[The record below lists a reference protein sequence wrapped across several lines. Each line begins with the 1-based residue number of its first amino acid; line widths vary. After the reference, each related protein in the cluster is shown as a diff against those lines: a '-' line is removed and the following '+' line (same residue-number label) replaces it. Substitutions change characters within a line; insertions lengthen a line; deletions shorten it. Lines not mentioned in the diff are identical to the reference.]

1 MHVCVYAKTYATYD
15 ACVQTDRQD
24 CHHYVPCMHIC
35 MDTLGFEPRAF
46 RMRSGCDT
54 TTPCAQL
61 TSTWSCGHTTQTAQ
75 DRCGKRGGPHV
86 RADGIIGKD
95 ASDKVTIH
103 NMDVRITYWG
113 GRMVARLGRGKLHQ
127 HSRLAL
133 SHDVTWPKHL
143 LYRVHPQQSSIAALA
158 QLAEHALRKRTV
170 VGSIPTGGCLVWG
183 MVSIQTVGLSQNG
196 AAIRP
201 ALAP

>member
-1 MHVCVYAKTYATYD
+1 MCSIMQHTYSRASPAGGNDSTYEFGCMYVCMQKHMQHMMHVCRLIGRTAIITYHACTYAW
-15 ACVQTDRQD
+15 
-24 CHHYVPCMHIC
+24 
-35 MDTLGFEPRAF
+35 TLGFEPRAF
-46 RMRSGCDT
+46 RMRSGCGT

-113 GRMVARLGRGKLHQ
+113 GRMVARSGRGKLHQ

-133 SHDVTWPKHL
+133 SHDVPWPRNL
-143 LYRVHPQQSSIAALA
+143 LYRVHPRQFAIAA
-158 QLAEHALRKRTV
+158 
-170 VGSIPTGGCLVWG
+170 
-183 MVSIQTVGLSQNG
+183 
-196 AAIRP
+196 
-201 ALAP
+201 